1 MRIYLGLM
9 VIGTVFALLS
19 RIVGLLD
26 CECAYVMPWDF
37 ALILMVI
44 VGGFAMMLPDR
55 GE

>member
-9 VIGTVFALLS
+9 VIGTAFALLS

-26 CECAYVMPWDF
+26 CECAHVVLWDF
-37 ALILMVI
+37 ALIFLII

-55 GE
+55 RE